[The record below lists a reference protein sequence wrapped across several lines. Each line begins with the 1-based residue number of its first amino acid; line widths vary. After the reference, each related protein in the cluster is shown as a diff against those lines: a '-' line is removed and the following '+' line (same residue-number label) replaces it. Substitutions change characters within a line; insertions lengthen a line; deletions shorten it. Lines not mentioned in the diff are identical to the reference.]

1 MASEQREEP
10 LQGQTE
16 AGVEDIT
23 ASVKEIMLKNDDEY
37 VGQYLMILAL
47 HAADTCL
54 LVRGAV

>member
-16 AGVEDIT
+16 AGVEEIT

-37 VGQYLMILAL
+37 VVQYSMI
-47 HAADTCL
+47 
-54 LVRGAV
+54 

>member
-16 AGVEDIT
+16 AGVEEIT

-37 VGQYLMILAL
+37 VVILDDMS
-47 HAADTCL
+47 AACD
-54 LVRGAV
+54 